1 MAGAKQRRQEFKCE
15 LCGVTTFSA
24 TLMEQHKTGGPHRLH
39 ERAAAGDKAAQ
50 TRVAQRRAEKEN
62 AKRKRAGEDV
72 CDVISSGPAKP
83 SAAAEQS
90 KGEPA
95 SAKRKRPRKRHEAEN
110 RSRPAVAEAED
121 GLKQGGEDGKA
132 KKAKWRPTLH
142 VKRKGYRARKRAK
155 QEAEKASAAGA

>member
-1 MAGAKQRRQEFKCE
+1 MADAKQKRQEFKCE

-24 TLMEQHKTGGPHRLH
+24 TLMEQHKAGGPHRLH

-83 SAAAEQS
+83 SAVAEQS

-95 SAKRKRPRKRHEAEN
+95 SAKRKRRKRHETET
-110 RSRPAVAEAED
+110 RSRPAVAEAGD
-121 GLKQGGEDGKA
+121 GLKQGREDVKA
-132 KKAKWRPTLH
+132 KKVKWRPTLH

-155 QEAEKASAAGA
+155 QEAEKASAGA

>member
-1 MAGAKQRRQEFKCE
+1 MADAKQKRQSFSCE

-24 TLMEQHKTGGPHRLH
+24 TLMEQHKAGGPHRLH

-50 TRVAQRRAEKEN
+50 ARVAQRRAEKEN

-72 CDVISSGPAKP
+72 RDAIDGGPAKP
-83 SAAAEQS
+83 SAAVEPS

-95 SAKRKRPRKRHEAEN
+95 SAKRKRGPKKRQDAE
-110 RSRPAVAEAED
+110 SCPAVAEAED